1 MGTKKLGYGKGTRG
15 GKKEKRRKG
24 GEEVKSKGGEEGR
37 KRR

>member
-1 MGTKKLGYGKGTRG
+1 MGRGTSG
-15 GKKEKRRKG
+15 GKKEKKRKG

>member
-1 MGTKKLGYGKGTRG
+1 MRIWEG
-15 GKKEKRRKG
+15 GREVEKKEKKRKG